1 MSKVHQAE
9 AHING
14 DAARSDK
21 EAVMEDKPLP
31 PENTKEGIRA
41 RIWNHLEK
49 NDLVNFP
56 RPVHHRIPNFKD
68 AEIAADKIKTM
79 EPFVKARTVKINPDK
94 PQQEARFQTL
104 EAGKRLLVPTPRLR
118 QGLFNKITPP
128 ENATKEDLRVCSTA
142 QGVKEFSSP
151 ISLDDTVT
159 VDLVIVGSVAVSKKG
174 YRIGKG
180 EGFADLEWAMM
191 TCMKAVKPE
200 TIIITTVHDD
210 QIVEI
215 PDDLVEEHDI
225 SVDFIVTPTQV
236 IQCPKRA
243 KPTGIFWA
251 KLTREKL
258 QQVPILKRLRE
269 RERAEEKDVTLWD
282 EIEGNEAPPRER
294 RPRRHRNSS
303 RRSTSDKE
311 NVEDGKESDTTT
323 DRRRRERRPRRRK
336 ESGGRR
342 RGASETEGE
351 EKENGG
357 EGEDGKSDGRPR
369 QQRRPKGPRGNRGST
384 VSVFVGGLPRAT
396 RVSSL
401 KVSIREREVQPLA
414 LIWHGGSGHAFLL
427 FPEEDAANDAL
438 TKLTGIEMNGKAL
451 RIEMANRRRRS
462 RSRSKGSE
470 SKGDGDAEADAPEVQ
485 AEA

>member
-1 MSKVHQAE
+1 MSKAHQAE
-9 AHING
+9 ARING
-14 DAARSDK
+14 DAARSGK
-21 EAVMEDKPLP
+21 EATKEDTPLP

-79 EPFVKARTVKINPDK
+79 EPFQKARTVKINPDK
-94 PQQEARFQTL
+94 PQQQARFNTL

-128 ENATKEDLRVCSTA
+128 ENATKDDLRVCSTA

-191 TCMKAVKPE
+191 SCMRAVKPE

-210 QIVEI
+210 QVVDI
-215 PDDLVEEHDI
+215 PDDLVQDHDI
-225 SVDFIVTPTQV
+225 SVDYIVTPTQV
-236 IQCPKRA
+236 IKCPKRA
-243 KPTGIFWA
+243 KPTGIFWS

-336 ESGGRR
+336 DSR
-342 RGASETEGE
+342 RGRGTSQS
-351 EKENGG
+351 
-357 EGEDGKSDGRPR
+357 EGEDKDASGDGEEGKGDRPR

-396 RVSSL
+396 RVSAL
-401 KVSIREREVQPLA
+401 KVNIRERDVQPLA

-427 FPEEDAANDAL
+427 FPEEDAAQDAL
-438 TKLTGIEMNGKAL
+438 KKLTGIEMNGKAL

-470 SKGDGDAEADAPEVQ
+470 SKSDAPEVQ